1 MKMNVKFDIIFMNNA
16 SKKVKILQKQENVSE
31 DKDYLCFE
39 NVELD
44 LPDGEY
50 TYAVICNERIDVRYD
65 VKNDL
70 LETVVLTDEGN
81 VPLKVLRPFT
91 GLLLV
96 KNENKKTLFYNPK
109 REDGVYTQNLTIFY
123 YNEQINRH
131 NNKDNKENEEQIY
144 G

>member
-1 MKMNVKFDIIFMNNA
+1 MKMNFDIIFVNNA

-39 NVELD
+39 NVELG

-50 TYAVICNERIDVRYD
+50 TYAAICNERIDVRYD

-70 LETVVLTDEGN
+70 LETIVLTDEGN

-91 GLLLV
+91 GLLMV

-123 YNEQINRH
+123 YNE
-131 NNKDNKENEEQIY
+131 
-144 G
+144 

>member
-1 MKMNVKFDIIFMNNA
+1 MNVKFDIIFMNNA

-31 DKDYLCFE
+31 DKDCLIFE

-50 TYAVICNERIDVRYD
+50 TYAAICNERIDVRYD

-70 LETVVLTDEGN
+70 LETIVMTDEGN

-91 GLLLV
+91 GLLMA
-96 KNENKKTLFYNPK
+96 KNEGKKTLFYNPK
-109 REDGVYTQNLTIFY
+109 REDGVYAQNLTIFY
-123 YNEQINRH
+123 YNE
-131 NNKDNKENEEQIY
+131 
-144 G
+144 

>member
-1 MKMNVKFDIIFMNNA
+1 MKMKFDIIFMNNA

-31 DKDYLCFE
+31 DQDCLRFE

-50 TYAVICNERIDVRYD
+50 TYAAICNARDDVRYD

-70 LETVVLTDEGN
+70 LETVVMTNVGN
-81 VPLKVLRPFT
+81 VPLKVLRPLT
-91 GLLLV
+91 GLLMV

-109 REDGVYTQNLTIFY
+109 RKDGVYTQNLTIFY
-123 YNEQINRH
+123 YNE
-131 NNKDNKENEEQIY
+131 
-144 G
+144 

>member
-1 MKMNVKFDIIFMNNA
+1 MNVKFDIIFMNNA
-16 SKKVKILQKQENVSE
+16 SKKVKILQKQENVSQ
-31 DKDYLCFE
+31 DKDYLLFE

-50 TYAVICNERIDVRYD
+50 TYAAICNERIDVRYD

-70 LETVVLTDEGN
+70 LETIVMTDEGN
-81 VPLKVLRPFT
+81 VPLKILRPFT
-91 GLLLV
+91 GLLMV

-123 YNEQINRH
+123 YNE
-131 NNKDNKENEEQIY
+131 
-144 G
+144 

>member
-1 MKMNVKFDIIFMNNA
+1 MNMNFDIIFVNNA

-31 DKDYLCFE
+31 DKDYLLFE

-70 LETVVLTDEGN
+70 LETIVMTDEGN
-81 VPLKVLRPFT
+81 APLKVLRPFT
-91 GLLLV
+91 GLLMV

-123 YNEQINRH
+123 YNE
-131 NNKDNKENEEQIY
+131 
-144 G
+144 

>member
-1 MKMNVKFDIIFMNNA
+1 MNMNFDIIFMNNA

-31 DKDYLCFE
+31 DKDYLLFE

-50 TYAVICNERIDVRYD
+50 TYAAIYNARDDVRYD

-70 LETVVLTDEGN
+70 LETIVMTDEGN

-91 GLLLV
+91 GLLMV
-96 KNENKKTLFYNPK
+96 KNEGKKTLFYNPT
-109 REDGVYTQNLTIFY
+109 REDGVYEQNLTIFY
-123 YNEQINRH
+123 YNE
-131 NNKDNKENEEQIY
+131 
-144 G
+144 

>member
-1 MKMNVKFDIIFMNNA
+1 MEMNMKFDIIFMNNA

-50 TYAVICNERIDVRYD
+50 TYAAIYNDRDDVRYD

-70 LETVVLTDEGN
+70 LETVVMTDEGN
-81 VPLKVLRPFT
+81 VPLKVLRPLM
-91 GLLLV
+91 GLLMV
-96 KNENKKTLFYNPK
+96 KNENKKTLFYNPT
-109 REDGVYTQNLTIFY
+109 REDGVYAQNLTIFY
-123 YNEQINRH
+123 YNE
-131 NNKDNKENEEQIY
+131 
-144 G
+144 

>member
-1 MKMNVKFDIIFMNNA
+1 MKMNFDIIFVNNA

-50 TYAVICNERIDVRYD
+50 TYAAIYNARDDVRYD

-70 LETVVLTDEGN
+70 LETIVMTDEGN
-81 VPLKVLRPFT
+81 VPLKVLRPLM
-91 GLLLV
+91 GLLMA

-109 REDGVYTQNLTIFY
+109 KEDGVYAQNLTIFY
-123 YNEQINRH
+123 YNE
-131 NNKDNKENEEQIY
+131 
-144 G
+144 

>member
-1 MKMNVKFDIIFMNNA
+1 MKMKFDIIFMNNA

-31 DKDYLCFE
+31 DKDCLRFE
-39 NVELD
+39 NVKLN

-50 TYAVICNERIDVRYD
+50 TYAAICNERIDVRYD

-70 LETVVLTDEGN
+70 LETVVMTDEGN

-91 GLLLV
+91 GLLTV
-96 KNENKKTLFYNPK
+96 KNDDRKMLFYNPT

-123 YNEQINRH
+123 YNPPFTIL
-131 NNKDNKENEEQIY
+131 
-144 G
+144 

>member
-1 MKMNVKFDIIFMNNA
+1 MMMNFDIIFVNNA

-31 DKDYLCFE
+31 DKDYLLFE

-50 TYAVICNERIDVRYD
+50 TYAAIYNARDDVRYD

-70 LETVVLTDEGN
+70 LETVVMTDEGN
-81 VPLKVLRPFT
+81 VPLKVLRPLT
-91 GLLLV
+91 GLLMV

-109 REDGVYTQNLTIFY
+109 REDGVYAQNLTIFY
-123 YNEQINRH
+123 YNE
-131 NNKDNKENEEQIY
+131 
-144 G
+144 

>member
-1 MKMNVKFDIIFMNNA
+1 MKMKFDIIFINNA
-16 SKKVKILQKQENVSE
+16 SKKVKILQKQENVS
-31 DKDYLCFE
+31 DGKDCLRFE

-70 LETVVLTDEGN
+70 LETVVMTNKGN

-91 GLLLV
+91 GLLMV
-96 KNENKKTLFYNPK
+96 KNEGKKTLFYNPT

-123 YNEQINRH
+123 YNE
-131 NNKDNKENEEQIY
+131 
-144 G
+144 

>member
-1 MKMNVKFDIIFMNNA
+1 MKFDIIFMNNA

-31 DKDYLCFE
+31 DQDCLRFE

-50 TYAVICNERIDVRYD
+50 TYAAIFNARDDVRYD

-70 LETVVLTDEGN
+70 LETIVMAGEWN
-81 VPLKVLRPFT
+81 IPLKVLRPLT
-91 GLLLV
+91 GLLMV

-109 REDGVYTQNLTIFY
+109 RRDGVYTQNLTIFY
-123 YNEQINRH
+123 YNE
-131 NNKDNKENEEQIY
+131 
-144 G
+144 

>member
-1 MKMNVKFDIIFMNNA
+1 MEMKMKFDIIFMNNA

-31 DKDYLCFE
+31 DKDCLRFE

-44 LPDGEY
+44 RPGGEY

-70 LETVVLTDEGN
+70 LETVVMTDEGN

-91 GLLLV
+91 GLLMV
-96 KNENKKTLFYNPK
+96 KNENKKTLFYNPT

-123 YNEQINRH
+123 YNE
-131 NNKDNKENEEQIY
+131 
-144 G
+144 

>member
-1 MKMNVKFDIIFMNNA
+1 MKMKFDIIFMNNA

-31 DKDYLCFE
+31 DQDCLRFE

-70 LETVVLTDEGN
+70 LETIVMTNKGN
-81 VPLKVLRPFT
+81 IPLRVLRPFT
-91 GLLLV
+91 GLLMV
-96 KNENKKTLFYNPK
+96 KNENKKTLFYNPTRK
-109 REDGVYTQNLTIFY
+109 DGVYTQNLTIFY
-123 YNEQINRH
+123 YNE
-131 NNKDNKENEEQIY
+131 
-144 G
+144 

>member
-31 DKDYLCFE
+31 DNDCLRFE

-50 TYAVICNERIDVRYD
+50 TYATIFNARDDVRYD

-70 LETVVLTDEGN
+70 LETIVLTDEGN

-91 GLLLV
+91 GLLMV

-123 YNEQINRH
+123 YNE
-131 NNKDNKENEEQIY
+131 
-144 G
+144 

>member
-1 MKMNVKFDIIFMNNA
+1 MKMKFDIIFVNNA

-39 NVELD
+39 NVKLD

-50 TYAVICNERIDVRYD
+50 TYAAIFNARGDVRYD

-70 LETVVLTDEGN
+70 LETIVMMNEWN
-81 VPLKVLRPFT
+81 VPLRVLRPFT
-91 GLLLV
+91 GLLMV

-109 REDGVYTQNLTIFY
+109 RKDGVYTQNLTIFY
-123 YNEQINRH
+123 YNE
-131 NNKDNKENEEQIY
+131 
-144 G
+144 

>member
-1 MKMNVKFDIIFMNNA
+1 MKMKFDIIFMNNA
-16 SKKVKILQKQENVSE
+16 SKKVKILQKQENMSE
-31 DKDYLCFE
+31 DKDCLRFE
-39 NVELD
+39 NVKLN

-70 LETVVLTDEGN
+70 LETVVMTDEGN

-91 GLLLV
+91 GLLMV
-96 KNENKKTLFYNPK
+96 KNQNKKTLFYNPT

-123 YNEQINRH
+123 YN
-131 NNKDNKENEEQIY
+131 KFFTKL
-144 G
+144 

>member
-1 MKMNVKFDIIFMNNA
+1 MKMNFDIIFVNNA

-31 DKDYLCFE
+31 DKDYLLFE

-70 LETVVLTDEGN
+70 LETIVLTDDGN

-91 GLLLV
+91 GLLMV
-96 KNENKKTLFYNPK
+96 KNEGKKTLFYNPT
-109 REDGVYTQNLTIFY
+109 REDGVYAQNLTIFY
-123 YNEQINRH
+123 YNE
-131 NNKDNKENEEQIY
+131 
-144 G
+144 

>member
-1 MKMNVKFDIIFMNNA
+1 METKMKFDIIFMNNA

-31 DKDYLCFE
+31 DKDCLIFE

-50 TYAVICNERIDVRYD
+50 TYAVIWNSRDDVRYD

-70 LETVVLTDEGN
+70 LETIVMTDEGN

-91 GLLLV
+91 GLLMV
-96 KNENKKTLFYNPK
+96 KNEGKKTLFYNPT

-123 YNEQINRH
+123 YNE
-131 NNKDNKENEEQIY
+131 
-144 G
+144 

>member
-1 MKMNVKFDIIFMNNA
+1 MKMNFDIIFVNNA

-39 NVELD
+39 NVVLD

-50 TYAVICNERIDVRYD
+50 TYAAIYNARDDVRYD

-70 LETVVLTDEGN
+70 LETVVMTNEGN
-81 VPLKVLRPFT
+81 VPLKVLRPLM
-91 GLLLV
+91 GLLMA

-109 REDGVYTQNLTIFY
+109 KEDGVYAQNLTIFY
-123 YNEQINRH
+123 YNE
-131 NNKDNKENEEQIY
+131 
-144 G
+144 